1 MSKIK
6 FLLISKVVVM
16 ARKKLGRVLV
26 LEKGRTRLA
35 GVKSISPTLDLGND
49 VTAENYEA
57 VIESVETKVSL
68 YNTHLST
75 VDDLYNGCMAEIEIL
90 KDWNDRI
97 LSGVKSKYGTD
108 SSEYEMAG
116 GVRKSERKKPR
127 RSQK

>member
-75 VDDLYNGCMAEIEIL
+75 VDDLYNACMAEIEIL